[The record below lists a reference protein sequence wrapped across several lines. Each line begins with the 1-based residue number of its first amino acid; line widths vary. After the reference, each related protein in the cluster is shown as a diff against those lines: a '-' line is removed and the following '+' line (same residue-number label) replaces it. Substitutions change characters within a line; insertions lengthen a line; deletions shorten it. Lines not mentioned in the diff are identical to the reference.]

1 MADILFTKEMFSTAY
16 YRQELTINSTVQFQD
31 RLQEASCLTCLG
43 YGCRYR
49 LACKMVTKPKTRPAP
64 SCIKIKDKIE
74 DYYLFFCSSSCAE
87 LWLLRN
93 W

>member
-1 MADILFTKEMFSTAY
+1 MSDILFTKEISSTAY
-16 YRQELTINSTVQFQD
+16 YKQELTINSTVQFHD
-31 RLQEASCLTCLG
+31 RLQEASCMTCFD

-49 LACKMVTKPKTRPAP
+49 LACKMVTIPKRPAP
-64 SCIKIKDKIE
+64 NCIQVKDKIE